1 MPGFKAG
8 SSYAAMGNVPVFS
21 GATGAVVANQVLAEM
36 IFPWH
41 SGKIAGAEFYATT
54 AGTGGGN
61 TTLDILLNGTSI
73 FAAAGDKPVL
83 LAVTAAAFFAMN
95 PPSVRALKFGDRI
108 TVIAL
113 SVSTTGHARIAGAV
127 ALEKA

>member
-1 MPGFKAG
+1 MPGFKAS
-8 SSYAAMGNVPVFS
+8 SSYAAIGHLPAFS

-36 IFPWH
+36 VFPWH
-41 SGKIAGAEFYATT
+41 SGRIGGAEFYAVT

-61 TTLDILLNGTSI
+61 TVLDILLNGTSI
-73 FAAAGDKPVL
+73 FAAAGDKPTL
-83 LAVTAAAFFAMN
+83 LAVTAAAAFAMN

-113 SVSTTGHARIAGAV
+113 TVSTTGHARVSGSV

>member
-8 SSYAAMGNVPVFS
+8 SSYAAIGALTAFS

-41 SGKIAGAEFYATT
+41 SGHIAGAEFYAVT
-54 AGTGGGN
+54 AGTGGGS
-61 TTLDILLNGTSI
+61 TTLDILLNGTSV

-83 LAVTAAAFFAMN
+83 LAATAAAAFAMS
-95 PPSVRALKFGDRI
+95 PPTVKGLKFGDRI
-108 TVIAL
+108 TIIVL
-113 SVSTTGHARIAGAV
+113 TVSTTGHARVSGAV